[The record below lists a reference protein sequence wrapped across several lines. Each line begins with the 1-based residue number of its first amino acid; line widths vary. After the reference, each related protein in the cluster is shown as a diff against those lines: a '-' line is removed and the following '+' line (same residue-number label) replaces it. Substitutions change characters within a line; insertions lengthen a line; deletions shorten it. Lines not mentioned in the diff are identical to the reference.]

1 MRVLFFLLISVGIS
15 FGQDYDI
22 LIKNGKVVDG
32 SGNPWFYGD
41 IGIIKGK
48 IVAIGKLSGSA
59 AKTLDAKGLIVAPG
73 FIDVHTHI
81 EGNDLV
87 VPTAPNFILD
97 GVTSVVTGNCGSS
110 NTDIARYFRQLDSVK
125 TSINVA
131 TLVGHND
138 VREAVMGESQRD
150 PTAEE
155 QKKMEELVE
164 KAMLDGAVG
173 FSTGL

>member
-164 KAMLDGAVG
+164 KGWL
-173 FSTGL
+173 